1 MNNRKTETTKA
12 NQSLDANSCDE
23 VLNGL
28 ISSQCYNRTSRS
40 RESRLKIEHEFLIDV
55 LRVCKNYGLSISH
68 EDGHGS
74 FIVSKWSES
83 DARWLGE
90 SDSNASMTSD
100 QSQSYNN
107 LLGMGW
113 EFSRWDGENIIM
125 ELWKLDG
132 IEGPSLFATTEI
144 DPSGNHSIIKQNNE

>member
-1 MNNRKTETTKA
+1 MKA
-12 NQSLDANSCDE
+12 NQLLDANSRDE
-23 VLNGL
+23 DIDRL
-28 ISSQCYNRTSRS
+28 ISSQCYNNLAGR
-40 RESRLKIEHEFLIDV
+40 REGRLKIEHDFLVDV
-55 LRVCKNYGLSISH
+55 LRVCKNCGFSISH

-74 FIVSKWSES
+74 FIISKWSES

-90 SDSNASMTSD
+90 SQSNSSMTSG

-113 EFSRWDGENIIM
+113 QFSRWDGENIIM

-144 DPSGNHSIIKQNNE
+144 NSSGNQSIIKNKYEKENHK